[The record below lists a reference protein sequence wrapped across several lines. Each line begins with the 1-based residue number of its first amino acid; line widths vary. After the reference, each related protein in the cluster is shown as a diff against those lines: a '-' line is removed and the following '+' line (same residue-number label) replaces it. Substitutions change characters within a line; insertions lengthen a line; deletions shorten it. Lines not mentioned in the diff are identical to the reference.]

1 VDKNKWFRLFT
12 PMLLH
17 AGIIHYFINMLA
29 LWLIGYAA
37 EQSHGCI
44 ASAILFMILEVGGTI
59 ISAIFLPEYISVGA
73 SGGIFGLIGAYL
85 ADIFSNWNLL
95 FSKEVNNSDEGT
107 RFRYIKVLLWLFLD
121 ILLNILIGFT
131 PYVENFTHMGGM
143 VYGFLC
149 GLSTMERLSKAFFGV
164 KVQCSFQVLVI
175 KLFRIILSL
184 ILIVTSV
191 VILASSDGTA
201 STCHDCC
208 FVSCLPF
215 PFWALYDQ
223 KWWYCDN
230 CNLVTADAH
239 KNKDT
244 RNRQMRSGRGKH
256 RMVRVT
262 MMCRTAEVSFGC
274 VCDVVVV
281 MGGGGGVVLV
291 RSLCVREIE

>member
-1 VDKNKWFRLFT
+1 
-12 PMLLH
+12 
-17 AGIIHYFINMLA
+17 
-29 LWLIGYAA
+29 
-37 EQSHGCI
+37 
-44 ASAILFMILEVGGTI
+44 
-59 ISAIFLPEYISVGA
+59 
-73 SGGIFGLIGAYL
+73 
-85 ADIFSNWNLL
+85 
-95 FSKEVNNSDEGT
+95 
-107 RFRYIKVLLWLFLD
+107 
-121 ILLNILIGFT
+121 
-131 PYVENFTHMGGM
+131 MGGM
-143 VYGFLC
+143 VYIFLC
-149 GLSTMERLSKAFFGV
+149 GLSMMERLSKAFFGV
-164 KVQCSFQVLVI
+164 KLQCSFQVLVI
-175 KLFRIILSL
+175 IFFGIIL
-184 ILIVTSV
+184 ILILVITSV
-191 VILASSDGTA
+191 IILASSNGTT

-208 FVSCLPF
+208 FVSCLTF

-223 KWWYCDN
+223 NWWYCDD